1 MKILITGGA
10 GFIGSNL
17 SSYLLTQ
24 KHDVVIVDDFSTGKL
39 SNIENLDVEIIESK
53 IQDLNKEIFK
63 EVECVI
69 HLAAQASVPVS
80 MEDFYTSSSNNLI
93 SSIKV
98 FEIAKEY
105 SVPVIYASSAAVYGN
120 LPIGDDSSNE
130 NEILSPYALD
140 KLTLEAYASLC
151 SKIFSIPSIG
161 FRFFNVYGKNQDPKN
176 PYSGVISI
184 FTSQSIKDEDM
195 KIFGGEQT
203 RDFIHVRDLCKI
215 IEKAIITLTNSKTT
229 NAEILNLGT
238 GASISILS
246 LANKIK
252 DLVQSESV
260 IKILSPLDGDPIRS
274 EGNYKKLIS
283 TLEISDFKFMD
294 LDEGLLEVISWLKEQ

>member
-1 MKILITGGA
+1 
-10 GFIGSNL
+10 
-17 SSYLLTQ
+17 
-24 KHDVVIVDDFSTGKL
+24 
-39 SNIENLDVEIIESK
+39 
-53 IQDLNKEIFK
+53 
-63 EVECVI
+63 
-69 HLAAQASVPVS
+69 
-80 MEDFYTSSSNNLI
+80 
-93 SSIKV
+93 
-98 FEIAKEY
+98 
-105 SVPVIYASSAAVYGN
+105 
-120 LPIGDDSSNE
+120 
-130 NEILSPYALD
+130 
-140 KLTLEAYASLC
+140 
-151 SKIFSIPSIG
+151 
-161 FRFFNVYGKNQDPKN
+161 
-176 PYSGVISI
+176 
-184 FTSQSIKDEDM
+184 
-195 KIFGGEQT
+195 
-203 RDFIHVRDLCKI
+203 I